1 MKQRSQKRTLALCVF
16 FALAWAPLRAHA
28 GLADVLSLLTAITGT
43 LRNAV
48 GQTLGTIQR
57 IEGNVNAFEQQT
69 LWPITLINQ
78 AKTSVSQVRSQ
89 FSTLAGQIHSIGVS
103 SATLANPSRLEA
115 LLRSASSQSLPQVDS
130 SFQQVFLAVPQPTQA
145 TAGERDL
152 IDADDALALSAM
164 KSASLSDEEG
174 TKILA
179 LADGLEEQA
188 AASAPGSAVI
198 LSAQAQVAA
207 LENQAMLQKLLAFH
221 LREEAAA
228 LSHRNALR
236 KQSANANRELRNN
249 LLHVLGRR

>member
-1 MKQRSQKRTLALCVF
+1 
-16 FALAWAPLRAHA
+16 
-28 GLADVLSLLTAITGT
+28 LSLLTAITGT

-89 FSTLAGQIHSIGVS
+89 FSTLAGQIHSIAVS

-130 SFQQVFLAVPQPTQA
+130 SFRQVFLAVPQPTQA

-188 AASAPGSAVI
+188 AA
-198 LSAQAQVAA
+198 
-207 LENQAMLQKLLAFH
+207 
-221 LREEAAA
+221 
-228 LSHRNALR
+228 
-236 KQSANANRELRNN
+236 
-249 LLHVLGRR
+249 